1 MTIEQP
7 VVLDVGPEEF
17 SVGLS
22 YTGSSRTRN
31 FTNLAFDPMPSF
43 NRILKIFTR
52 PSFKEKEAE
61 VKRRDQMVLKR
72 LAEAVQEAGTLEG
85 QGEAMWVEPGLEEV
99 SLLEEG
105 MDLGEEL
112 ELGQVFLEELGLGQK
127 SPQLE
132 EQKAF
137 VIPEEM
143 DLEGGLGLGDVF
155 FLGEAFQGE
164 EVVLGEAC
172 EEVELNLG
180 QEGMGRDEE
189 EDMLVSSQLSQLSM

>member
-61 VKRRDQMVLKR
+61 VKRRDQMASKR
-72 LAEAVQEAGTLEG
+72 VVQEAGTLGG
-85 QGEAMWVEPGLEEV
+85 QGEAMWVEEGREE
-99 SLLEEG
+99 LLVEDE

-112 ELGQVFLEELGLGQK
+112 GQDQVFLDELGPGQEPLLG
-127 SPQLE
+127 
-132 EQKAF
+132 EQEPF
-137 VIPEEM
+137 LIPEEM
-143 DLEGGLGLGDVF
+143 DLEGGFGLGDVF
-155 FLGEAFQGE
+155 FLGEAFQGV
-164 EVVLGEAC
+164 EVELGEAC
-172 EEVELNLG
+172 EVVELGLG
-180 QEGMGRDEE
+180 QEVIEGDPE
-189 EDMLVSSQLSQLSM
+189 EDMEVSSQLSQLSM

>member
-61 VKRRDQMVLKR
+61 VKRRDQMASKR
-72 LAEAVQEAGTLEG
+72 VVQEAGTLGG
-85 QGEAMWVEPGLEEV
+85 QGEAMWVE
-99 SLLEEG
+99 EG
-105 MDLGEEL
+105 REEL
-112 ELGQVFLEELGLGQK
+112 LVEDEDELGQDQAFLEELGLGQE
-127 SPQLE
+127 PLLV
-132 EQKAF
+132 EQEAF
-137 VIPEEM
+137 LIPEEM
-143 DLEGGLGLGDVF
+143 DLEGGFGLGDVF
-155 FLGEAFQGE
+155 FLGEAFQGV
-164 EVVLGEAC
+164 EVELGEAC
-172 EEVELNLG
+172 EVVELGLG
-180 QEGMGRDEE
+180 QEVIEGDPE
-189 EDMLVSSQLSQLSM
+189 EDMEVSSQLSQLSM

>member
-61 VKRRDQMVLKR
+61 VKRRDQMASKR
-72 LAEAVQEAGTLEG
+72 VVEAQKAGTLGG
-85 QGEAMWVEPGLEEV
+85 QGDAMWVEEGREE
-99 SLLEEG
+99 LLVEDE

-112 ELGQVFLEELGLGQK
+112 GQDQVFLDELGPGQEPLLG
-127 SPQLE
+127 
-132 EQKAF
+132 EQEPF
-137 VIPEEM
+137 LIPEEM
-143 DLEGGLGLGDVF
+143 DLEGGFGLGDVF
-155 FLGEAFQGE
+155 FLGEAFQGV
-164 EVVLGEAC
+164 EVELGEAC
-172 EEVELNLG
+172 EVVELGLG
-180 QEGMGRDEE
+180 QEVIEGDQE
-189 EDMLVSSQLSQLSM
+189 EDMEVSSQLSQLSM

>member
-61 VKRRDQMVLKR
+61 VKRRDQMASKR
-72 LAEAVQEAGTLEG
+72 VVEAQKAGTLGG
-85 QGEAMWVEPGLEEV
+85 QGDAMWVEEGREE
-99 SLLEEG
+99 LLVEDE

-112 ELGQVFLEELGLGQK
+112 GQDQVFLDELGPGQEPLLG
-127 SPQLE
+127 
-132 EQKAF
+132 EQEPF
-137 VIPEEM
+137 LIPEEM
-143 DLEGGLGLGDVF
+143 DLEGGFGLGDVF
-155 FLGEAFQGE
+155 FLGEAFQGV
-164 EVVLGEAC
+164 EVELGEAC
-172 EEVELNLG
+172 EVVELGLG
-180 QEGMGRDEE
+180 QEVIEGDPE
-189 EDMLVSSQLSQLSM
+189 EDMEVSSQLSQLSM